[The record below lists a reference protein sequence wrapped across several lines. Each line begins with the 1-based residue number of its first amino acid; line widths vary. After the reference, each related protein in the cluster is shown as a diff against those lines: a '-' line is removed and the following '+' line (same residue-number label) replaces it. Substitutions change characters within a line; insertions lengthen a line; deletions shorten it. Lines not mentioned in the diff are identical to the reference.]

1 MQTVKRLY
9 LYLMSGITLGVLAVG
24 LRTMLVV
31 LFDAIG
37 LGRGDFI
44 GGDPNADR
52 QQLSL
57 AAALIGVGLPV
68 WGIHWWLAERGV
80 RPGATHSDA
89 ERGSAVR
96 ALYLTVALVVLLIF
110 GAAAGI
116 ELLRRILEGILG
128 GDSPEFLVPDAGGN
142 LATLL
147 VAGIAW
153 AYHVSIRR
161 RDMRVGPVAGA
172 AAWLPR
178 VYLYGAALAGILAL
192 LQSVG
197 NLVAVI
203 GDTLLAP
210 GGAVRE
216 PGAGSFQS
224 ASSLS
229 LIVISGAIWLGH
241 WWYAG
246 RLVRDASWRGDSERP
261 ARLRVAYYVGIVLFA
276 VFSVIQ
282 LSAVALS
289 AVLVPL
295 VGASSSFGERVTGS
309 DMVRVVGVSLVSAV
323 PWAIA
328 WWFHRAGLSNE
339 AAASGDPGRVT
350 TAIRLDLHAAALVGL
365 GFGAVGFG
373 RLLGMAVDVLFG
385 GDRTL
390 GDGFWRSELATFV
403 PMALIGSGV
412 WLWRWWRIQARQAAN
427 AVAEAAS
434 TVRRTYLLIILAAS
448 VIASLGS
455 AALVLYRFFGAILGA
470 NLGGNTVGEL
480 STPIGV
486 LVVAGIVAL
495 YHGQVL
501 RRDLALRAAEIPP
514 EEATAGAAE
523 AQRHLVLTG
532 PPGSDLGT
540 ALADLRACLPRGYR
554 LDEG

>member
-24 LRTMLVV
+24 LRTVLVV

-68 WGIHWWLAERGV
+68 WAIHWWLAERGV
-80 RPGATHSDA
+80 RPGATHSEA

-96 ALYLTVALVVLLIF
+96 ALYLTVALAVLLTF
-110 GAAAGI
+110 GAVAGI
-116 ELLRRILEGILG
+116 ELLRGLVQGILG
-128 GDSPEFLVPDAGGN
+128 GGSPDFLAPDPGGN

-153 AYHVSIRR
+153 AYHVAIRR
-161 RDMRVGPVAGA
+161 RDMRVGPLAGA

-178 VYLYGAALAGILAL
+178 AYLYGAAIGGILGL

-210 GGAVRE
+210 AGAVRE
-216 PGAGSFQS
+216 PGAGSFQA

-229 LIVISGAIWLGH
+229 AIVVSGAIWLGH

-246 RLVRDASWRGDSERP
+246 RLVREASWRGDSERP
-261 ARLRVAYYVGIVLFA
+261 ARLRVAYFVGVILAA

-282 LSAVALS
+282 LCAAALS

-295 VGASSSFGERVTGS
+295 VGASSSFGERLTGT

-328 WWFHRAGLSNE
+328 WWFHRAGLRGE
-339 AAASGDPGRVT
+339 ATASGDQGRVT
-350 TAIRLDLHAAALVGL
+350 TAERLDLHSAALVGL
-365 GFGAVGFG
+365 GFGAVGFAW
-373 RLLGMAVDVLFG
+373 LLGLAVDVVFG
-385 GDRTL
+385 GNRTL
-390 GDGFWRSELATFV
+390 GDGFWRSELATFT
-403 PMALIGSGV
+403 PMALIGSAV

-427 AVAEAAS
+427 AEADTSS

-448 VIASLGS
+448 VISSLSS
-455 AALVLYRFFGAILGA
+455 AALVLYRLFGAILGA
-470 NLGGNTVGEL
+470 DLGGNTVGEL
-480 STPIGV
+480 SAPIGV
-486 LVVAGIVAL
+486 LVVAGVVAV

-501 RRDLALRAAEIPP
+501 RRDLALRAAELQA
-514 EEATAGAAE
+514 EEVTAGAAE
-523 AQRHLVLTG
+523 AQRRLVLVG
-532 PPGSDLGT
+532 PPGSDLGP
-540 ALADLRACLPRGYR
+540 ALAELREGLPTGYR
-554 LDEG
+554 LDDG